1 MVKKSNGLRRH
12 TRRKFKSEVRS
23 KFKVT
28 PYLREFRVSD
38 RVAIKFDPSSQKGL
52 PGRRFKGKIGTVK
65 EKRGDS
71 YIVEIRDGNKTKI
84 IISRPEHLLLK
95 K

>member
-28 PYLREFRVSD
+28 PYLREFRISD
-38 RVAIKFDPSSQKGL
+38 KVAVKVDPSSQKGL
-52 PGRRFKGKIGTVK
+52 PGRRFKGKIGIVK

-71 YIVEIRDGNKTKI
+71 YVIEISDGNMKKTV
-84 IISRPEHLLLK
+84 ISRPEHLVLK